1 MATLCEP
8 LLMMPVTV
16 QATGDPAGAATGIG
30 VRPPGDI
37 EGSGPRPAGTAKLAR
52 DVFAVATRTG
62 FGVAGIAA
70 GMTVGATVA
79 STVVPING
87 TKGLR
92 IPGVGAGASAA
103 GAALPAGAEAT
114 GVPGVVAVAAAG
126 VAVVAGAGFAIGAAV
141 AADAVG
147 TIILTMK

>member
-1 MATLCEP
+1 M
-8 LLMMPVTV
+8 
-16 QATGDPAGAATGIG
+16 GAATGIG
-30 VRPPGDI
+30 AKLPRDCPMMAAGLGTEGDI
-37 EGSGPRPAGTAKLAR
+37 AGNGPRPAGTAKLVW
-52 DVFAVATRTG
+52 DVFAVVTRTG
-62 FGVAGIAA
+62 FGVAGVAA
-70 GMTVGATVA
+70 GMTVGATIA

-92 IPGVGAGASAA
+92 IAGVGAGASAV
-103 GAALPAGAEAT
+103 GAALPAGAEAA

-126 VAVVAGAGFAIGAAV
+126 VAVVAIAGLAVGAAV